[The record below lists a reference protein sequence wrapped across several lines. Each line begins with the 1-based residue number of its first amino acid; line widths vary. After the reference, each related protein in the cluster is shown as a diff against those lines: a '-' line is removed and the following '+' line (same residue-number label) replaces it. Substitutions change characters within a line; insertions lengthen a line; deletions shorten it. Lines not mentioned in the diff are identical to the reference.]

1 MTRPCWAL
9 NLDADDELA
18 APDPARF
25 TRRRVMVERIR
36 ALRPRLLALVPA
48 DARVVD
54 PAELDDA
61 VGRDPSAIP
70 RCFSPTPRAQA
81 ALRRVGLSIDAPPVE
96 VLRRVNDRAF
106 AAGLGLG
113 LPGARVFSD
122 ADALVAYLA
131 SQAPGEAWLLK
142 RAFGF
147 AGRGRR
153 RVRAPV
159 LDAAEVAWIRRSLVD
174 GPGVLVE
181 PEQDDVTDFALHG
194 YLLPDGRLTRGRT
207 TRQTIDQ
214 SGAWLGSAPADDALA
229 PTERAALD
237 QAFDAV
243 VDALR
248 AVGYFG
254 PFDVD
259 AYRHRRGFQALGELN
274 ARYTMGFAVGL
285 PDFTPPRGLP

>member
-1 MTRPCWAL
+1 MARPCWAL

-18 APDPARF
+18 APDPAHF

-48 DARVVD
+48 DARIVD
-54 PAELDDA
+54 PAALDDA
-61 VGRDPSAIP
+61 VGREPTAIP
-70 RCFSPTPRAQA
+70 RCFAPTPSARA
-81 ALRRVGLSIDAPPVE
+81 ALARVGLSIDAPPVE

-122 ADALVAYLA
+122 ADALTTYLA
-131 SQAPGEAWLLK
+131 SQAPGDAWLLK

-153 RVRAPV
+153 RVFAGA
-159 LDAAEVAWIRRSLVD
+159 LDAADTAWIQRSLAD
-174 GPGVLVE
+174 GPGLLAE
-181 PEQDDVTDFALHG
+181 PEQLDVTDFALHG
-194 YLLPDGRLTRGRT
+194 YLLPDGGLTRGRPT
-207 TRQTIDQ
+207 TQSIDA

-229 PTERAALD
+229 SHERAALD
-237 QAFDAV
+237 HAFDAV

-259 AYRHRRGFQALGELN
+259 AYRHRHGFQPLGELN